1 MPSIKVLFKN
11 FVSEISRVIAFPAI
25 RRKALLEQFD
35 MTDYYPTILGSAS
48 AGLISRVVCH
58 PIDTIKSRLQAGQ
71 SAFRSVEGIGALYR
85 GIGAVVVGGVPG
97 VCIYMTTYEVTNKH
111 ACLPLLIEKLTCIPT
126 S

>member
-1 MPSIKVLFKN
+1 
-11 FVSEISRVIAFPAI
+11 
-25 RRKALLEQFD
+25 

-97 VCIYMTTYEVTNKH
+97 VCIYMTTYEVTNTTCMFTTVDRKIDLYSNQWNLT
-111 ACLPLLIEKLTCIPT
+111 AVLLMANRYAKRNF
-126 S
+126 